1 MFEWEDFL
9 ELTEVL
15 TAEPNNEA
23 VARSDMSRVYYATFH
38 TGWDHF
44 VRSGYSRRNAHLQVQ
59 DELRNKSG
67 IAGQVVKRHHVWR
80 TYADYDA
87 LLIPDVA
94 RQAAVA
100 VILAREAIDAIKAI
114 S

>member
-1 MFEWEDFL
+1 
-9 ELTEVL
+9 
-15 TAEPNNEA
+15 
-23 VARSDMSRVYYATFH
+23 
-38 TGWDHF
+38 
-44 VRSGYSRRNAHLQVQ
+44 VRTTQPFTRGGTISFDPESRRNAHLQVQ
-59 DELRNKSG
+59 DELRTKSG

-80 TYADYDA
+80 KYADYDA